1 MKNSEALS
9 SFYKDS
15 DSYWYYLLPFYEEEV
30 IMTSPAFLPGEIQIN
45 NFSIADY
52 PKMAKKKK
60 MSGRREEKKKD
71 REEWSWYRKQ
81 IRDLKE
87 SEKTKKKYLL
97 RKKEEELKESELEEE
112 LSKTKII
119 VPHKG
124 EEINFQYP
132 SIKKG
137 TYSLVNSSCDP
148 SNLSM
153 PTSAETASL
162 FYAALQKKYEKHE
175 AHILDLLK
183 KYPFCEATANLILP
197 KSNDEIDN
205 GIILET
211 NPSIVNGKLS
221 MDKTSLVKR
230 LQNNDPLVKFVPF
243 GFKLWKQTWQELE
256 KNEYIL
262 ARYGEEGAEKLAKL
276 ASEYKMDPQILIRS
290 PSRESVGGS
299 TLKIL
304 GKGNLSINSYG
315 FAGENKSGYCTLGIK
330 EIPSPNNEN

>member
-60 MSGRREEKKKD
+60 MSGRREEKKKN

-124 EEINFQYP
+124 
-132 SIKKG
+132 
-137 TYSLVNSSCDP
+137 
-148 SNLSM
+148 
-153 PTSAETASL
+153 
-162 FYAALQKKYEKHE
+162 
-175 AHILDLLK
+175 
-183 KYPFCEATANLILP
+183 
-197 KSNDEIDN
+197 
-205 GIILET
+205 
-211 NPSIVNGKLS
+211 
-221 MDKTSLVKR
+221 
-230 LQNNDPLVKFVPF
+230 
-243 GFKLWKQTWQELE
+243 
-256 KNEYIL
+256 
-262 ARYGEEGAEKLAKL
+262 
-276 ASEYKMDPQILIRS
+276 
-290 PSRESVGGS
+290 
-299 TLKIL
+299 
-304 GKGNLSINSYG
+304 
-315 FAGENKSGYCTLGIK
+315 
-330 EIPSPNNEN
+330 